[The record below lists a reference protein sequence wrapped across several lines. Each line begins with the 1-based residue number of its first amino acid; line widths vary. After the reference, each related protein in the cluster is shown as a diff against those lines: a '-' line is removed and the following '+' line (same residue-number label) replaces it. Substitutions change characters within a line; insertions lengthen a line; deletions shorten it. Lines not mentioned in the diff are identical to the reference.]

1 MIDDGS
7 SQGNG
12 GIMAGDTG
20 AAPADCAEA
29 NSGTTG
35 HFAAAMA
42 DYLEELRVARRC
54 SPHTVSNYARDL
66 KAIAGS
72 AATRNIE
79 NWKDITCNDVRAIIA
94 EQHRN
99 GISGRSLARR
109 LSALRGLYNFLI
121 AHGQCDINPAQDILA
136 PRDKKGLPATL
147 DPDEVSRLLTQNLND
162 PMICRDLAMFEL
174 MYSSGLRLAELVSID
189 LVDLDLSVGQVRVHG
204 KGGKVRDLPVGE
216 HAVTAINKWL
226 GYRRSLPGADDRAV
240 FLSSRGKRIAPR
252 TVQMRLKR
260 LAESQG
266 LERDC
271 YPHMLRH
278 SFASHLLE
286 SSGDLRAV
294 QELLGHADISTT
306 QIYTHLDFQHLAQV
320 YDESHPRARRDK
332 TEENG

>member
-1 MIDDGS
+1 MSAFQPDIDS
-7 SQGNG
+7 
-12 GIMAGDTG
+12 
-20 AAPADCAEA
+20 
-29 NSGTTG
+29 
-35 HFAAAMA
+35 
-42 DYLEELRVARRC
+42 YLEDLRVARRC

-66 KAIAGS
+66 KSIAAS
-72 AATRNIE
+72 AMERGIE
-79 NWKDITCNDVRAIIA
+79 SWNDIAAADVRAIVA

-99 GISGRSLARR
+99 GIAGRSLARR
-109 LSALRGLYNFLI
+109 LSALRGLYNHRVGL
-121 AHGQCDINPAQDILA
+121 GKCDTNPAQDILA
-136 PRDKKGLPATL
+136 PKDKKALPATL
-147 DPDEVSRLLTQNLND
+147 DPEEVSRLLAQNLND

-189 LVDLDLSVGQVRVHG
+189 LVNLDLSVGQVRVTG
-204 KGGKVRDLPVGE
+204 KGGKVRDLPVGA
-216 HAVTAINKWL
+216 HAVEAINKWL

-252 TVQMRLKR
+252 TVQMRLKK

-266 LERDC
+266 LDRDC

-306 QIYTHLDFQHLAQV
+306 QIYTHLDFQHLSEV
-320 YDESHPRARRDK
+320 YDKAHPRARQERVAPGGSTFDRAAN
-332 TEENG
+332 EG

>member
-1 MIDDGS
+1 MSAFEPAIAHYLDD
-7 SQGNG
+7 
-12 GIMAGDTG
+12 
-20 AAPADCAEA
+20 
-29 NSGTTG
+29 
-35 HFAAAMA
+35 
-42 DYLEELRVARRC
+42 LRVARRC

-66 KAIAGS
+66 KAIARS
-72 AATRNIE
+72 ATARRVESWQALTG
-79 NWKDITCNDVRAIIA
+79 NDVRAIIA
-94 EQHRN
+94 EQHRE
-99 GISGRSLARR
+99 GIAGRSLARR
-109 LSALRGLYNFLI
+109 LSALRGLYNYLI
-121 AHGQCDINPAQDILA
+121 GLGRCEINPAQDILA
-136 PRDKKGLPATL
+136 PKDKKSLPATL
-147 DPDEVSRLLTQNLND
+147 DPEEVSRLLTQNLND

-189 LVDLDLSVGQVRVHG
+189 LADLDLSVGQVRVTG

-216 HAVTAINKWL
+216 HAIIAINKWL
-226 GYRRSLPGADDRAV
+226 GYRRSLPGADDTAV

-252 TVQMRLKR
+252 TVQMRLKK

-266 LERDC
+266 LDRDC

-320 YDESHPRARRDK
+320 YDESHPRAKRDRM
-332 TEENG
+332 TEEG

>member
-1 MIDDGS
+1 MDKAREDNAGSVMMEEDAQAAEQEDSVFQSAID
-7 SQGNG
+7 Q
-12 GIMAGDTG
+12 
-20 AAPADCAEA
+20 
-29 NSGTTG
+29 
-35 HFAAAMA
+35 
-42 DYLEELRVARRC
+42 YLEDLRVARRS

-66 KAIAGS
+66 HAIARS
-72 AATRNIE
+72 AQTREVDGWRNLTA
-79 NWKDITCNDVRAIIA
+79 DHVRSIIA
-94 EQHRN
+94 EQHRD

-109 LSALRGLYNFLI
+109 LSALRGLYNFLM
-121 AHGQCDINPAQDILA
+121 GQGLCEVNPAQDILA
-136 PRDKKGLPATL
+136 PKDKKALPATL
-147 DPDEVSRLLTQNLND
+147 DPDEVSRLLAQNLND

-189 LVDLDLSVGQVRVHG
+189 LADLDLSVGQVRVTG

-216 HAVTAINKWL
+216 HAVNAVNKWL

-240 FLSSRGKRIAPR
+240 FLSSRGQRIAPR
-252 TVQMRLKR
+252 TVQMRLKK

-294 QELLGHADISTT
+294 QELLGHADISST

-320 YDESHPRARRDK
+320 YDEAHPRAKRKGVPEDS
-332 TEENG
+332 

>member
-1 MIDDGS
+1 MMDAQEETEQDGS
-7 SQGNG
+7 HFE
-12 GIMAGDTG
+12 
-20 AAPADCAEA
+20 AAIDQ
-29 NSGTTG
+29 
-35 HFAAAMA
+35 
-42 DYLEELRVARRC
+42 YLEELRVARRS

-66 KAIAGS
+66 RSIARLAEAREIDDWQSLS
-72 AATRNIE
+72 ADN
-79 NWKDITCNDVRAIIA
+79 VRAIIA

-109 LSALRGLYNFLI
+109 LSALRGLYNFMM
-121 AHGQCDINPAQDILA
+121 GQNQCAVNPAQDILA
-136 PRDKKGLPATL
+136 PKDKKALPATL
-147 DPDEVSRLLTQNLND
+147 DPDEVSRLLAQNLSD

-189 LVDLDLSVGQVRVHG
+189 LADLDLSVGQVRVTG

-216 HAVTAINKWL
+216 HAVNAVNKWL
-226 GYRRSLPGADDRAV
+226 GYRRSLPGADERAV
-240 FLSSRGKRIAPR
+240 FLSSRGQRIAPR
-252 TVQMRLKR
+252 TVQMRLKK

-306 QIYTHLDFQHLAQV
+306 QIYTHLDFQRLAQV
-320 YDESHPRARRDK
+320 YDDAHPRAKRNQVSEDS
-332 TEENG
+332 

>member
-1 MIDDGS
+1 MNTAVSNFQIAID
-7 SQGNG
+7 
-12 GIMAGDTG
+12 
-20 AAPADCAEA
+20 E
-29 NSGTTG
+29 
-35 HFAAAMA
+35 
-42 DYLEELRVARRC
+42 YLTELRVARRS

-66 KAIAGS
+66 KAVARS
-72 AATRNIE
+72 ATDR
-79 NWKDITCNDVRAIIA
+79 DIHSWQGLSSADVRAIVA
-94 EQHRN
+94 EQHRE

-109 LSALRGLYNFLI
+109 LSALRGLFNFMLERRLC
-121 AHGQCDINPAQDILA
+121 ASNPAQDILA
-136 PRDKKGLPATL
+136 PKDKKALPATL
-147 DPDEVSRLLTQNLND
+147 APEEVSRLLAQNLND

-189 LVDLDLSVGQVRVHG
+189 LADLDLSVGQVRVTG

-216 HAVTAINKWL
+216 HAIDAINKWL
-226 GYRRSLPGADDRAV
+226 GYRRSLPGADERAV

-252 TVQMRLKR
+252 TVQMRLKK

-266 LERDC
+266 LDRDC

-306 QIYTHLDFQHLAQV
+306 QIYTHLDFQHLAKV
-320 YDESHPRARRDK
+320 YDESHPRARRDRV
-332 TEENG
+332 TEDS

>member
-1 MIDDGS
+1 MMMDGQEDVEQDASCVFEVAID
-7 SQGNG
+7 Q
-12 GIMAGDTG
+12 
-20 AAPADCAEA
+20 
-29 NSGTTG
+29 
-35 HFAAAMA
+35 
-42 DYLEELRVARRC
+42 YLEELRVARRS

-66 KAIAGS
+66 RSIARS
-72 AATRNIE
+72 AQSRDIE
-79 NWKDITCNDVRAIIA
+79 DWQSLSGDTVRAIIA
-94 EQHRN
+94 EQHRD

-109 LSALRGLYNFLI
+109 LSALRGLYNFMM
-121 AHGQCDINPAQDILA
+121 GQGLCAINPAQDILA
-136 PRDKKGLPATL
+136 PKDKKALPATL
-147 DPDEVSRLLTQNLND
+147 DPDEVSRLLAQNLND

-189 LVDLDLSVGQVRVHG
+189 LADLDLSVGQVRVTG

-216 HAVTAINKWL
+216 HAVNAVNKWL
-226 GYRRSLPGADDRAV
+226 GYRRSLPGADERAV
-240 FLSSRGKRIAPR
+240 FLSSRGQRIAPR
-252 TVQMRLKR
+252 TVQMRLKK

-306 QIYTHLDFQHLAQV
+306 QIYTHLDFQRLAQV
-320 YDESHPRARRDK
+320 YDEAHPRARRKQVSED
-332 TEENG
+332 G

>member
-1 MIDDGS
+1 MMDGS
-7 SQGNG
+7 TESGEAVVTDNQE
-12 GIMAGDTG
+12 G
-20 AAPADCAEA
+20 AEPDDSVFEA
-29 NSGTTG
+29 
-35 HFAAAMA
+35 AI
-42 DYLEELRVARRC
+42 DQYLEDLRVARRC

-66 KAIAGS
+66 RSIARL
-72 AATRNIE
+72 AQVRQIE
-79 NWKDITCNDVRAIIA
+79 DWQSLNADNVRAIIA
-94 EQHRN
+94 EQHRE

-109 LSALRGLYNFLI
+109 LSAMRGLYNFLMGQ
-121 AHGQCDINPAQDILA
+121 GQCDVNPAQDILA
-136 PRDKKGLPATL
+136 PKDKKALPATL
-147 DPDEVSRLLTQNLND
+147 DPDEVNRLLAQNLND

-189 LVDLDLSVGQVRVHG
+189 LADLDLSVGQVRVTG

-216 HAVTAINKWL
+216 HAVNAINKWL
-226 GYRRSLPGADDRAV
+226 GYRRSLPGADERAV
-240 FLSSRGKRIAPR
+240 FLSSRGQRIAPR
-252 TVQMRLKR
+252 TVQMRLKK

-320 YDESHPRARRDK
+320 YDESHPRAKRNQ
-332 TEENG
+332 TIEEG

>member
-1 MIDDGS
+1 MMDSQEEAEQEACAFEAAIDL
-7 SQGNG
+7 
-12 GIMAGDTG
+12 
-20 AAPADCAEA
+20 
-29 NSGTTG
+29 
-35 HFAAAMA
+35 
-42 DYLEELRVARRC
+42 YLEELRVARRS

-66 KAIAGS
+66 RSIARLAQAREIEDWQSLS
-72 AATRNIE
+72 ADT
-79 NWKDITCNDVRAIIA
+79 VRAIIA
-94 EQHRN
+94 EQHRD

-109 LSALRGLYNFLI
+109 LSALRGLYNFMMGLGEC
-121 AHGQCDINPAQDILA
+121 AINPAQDILA
-136 PRDKKGLPATL
+136 PKDKKALPATL
-147 DPDEVSRLLTQNLND
+147 DPDEVSRLLAQNLND

-189 LVDLDLSVGQVRVHG
+189 LADLDLSVGQVRVTG

-216 HAVTAINKWL
+216 HAVNAVNKWL
-226 GYRRSLPGADDRAV
+226 GYRRSQPGADERAV
-240 FLSSRGKRIAPR
+240 FLSSRGQRIAPR
-252 TVQMRLKR
+252 TVQMRLKK

-320 YDESHPRARRDK
+320 YDESHPRAKRNQVAED
-332 TEENG
+332 G

>member
-1 MIDDGS
+1 MSAFEPAINNYLDD
-7 SQGNG
+7 
-12 GIMAGDTG
+12 
-20 AAPADCAEA
+20 
-29 NSGTTG
+29 
-35 HFAAAMA
+35 
-42 DYLEELRVARRC
+42 LRVARRC

-66 KAIAGS
+66 KAIARS
-72 AATRNIE
+72 ATARSVESWQTL
-79 NWKDITCNDVRAIIA
+79 TGNDVRAIIA
-94 EQHRN
+94 EQHRE
-99 GISGRSLARR
+99 GIAGRSLARR
-109 LSALRGLYNFLI
+109 LSALRGLYNYLI
-121 AHGQCDINPAQDILA
+121 GLGRCEINPAQDILA
-136 PRDKKGLPATL
+136 PKDKKALPATL
-147 DPDEVSRLLTQNLND
+147 DPEEVNRLLSQNLND

-189 LVDLDLSVGQVRVHG
+189 LADLDLSVGQVRVTG

-216 HAVTAINKWL
+216 HAIGAINKWL
-226 GYRRSLPGADDRAV
+226 GYRRSLPGADDTAV

-252 TVQMRLKR
+252 TVQMRLKK

-266 LERDC
+266 LDRDC

-320 YDESHPRARRDK
+320 YDESHPRARRDRM
-332 TEENG
+332 TEEG

>member
-1 MIDDGS
+1 MS
-7 SQGNG
+7 AVLESPS
-12 GIMAGDTG
+12 MHLW
-20 AAPADCAEA
+20 EA
-29 NSGTTG
+29 SIE
-35 HFAAAMA
+35 HYL
-42 DYLEELRVARRC
+42 DYLKVERQA
-54 SPHTVSNYARDL
+54 SPHTVTNYERDL
-66 KAIAGS
+66 RSVAAS
-72 AATRNIE
+72 AASREVEGWTQLDA
-79 NWKDITCNDVRAIIA
+79 KDVRSIIA
-94 EQHRN
+94 EQHRE

-109 LSALRGLYNFLI
+109 LSAVRGLYNHLMR
-121 AHGQCDINPAQDILA
+121 HGKAEHNPAQDILA
-136 PRDKKGLPATL
+136 PKDRKALPATL

-174 MYSSGLRLAELVSID
+174 MYSSGLRLAELVGID
-189 LVDLDLSVGQVRVHG
+189 LADLDLSVGQVRVTG

-216 HAVTAINKWL
+216 HAIEAINKWL
-226 GYRRSLPGADDRAV
+226 GYRRSMPGSDERAV

-252 TVQMRLKR
+252 TVQMRLKK

-266 LERDC
+266 LDRDC

-320 YDESHPRARRDK
+320 YDESHPRARRNPANRD
-332 TEENG
+332 